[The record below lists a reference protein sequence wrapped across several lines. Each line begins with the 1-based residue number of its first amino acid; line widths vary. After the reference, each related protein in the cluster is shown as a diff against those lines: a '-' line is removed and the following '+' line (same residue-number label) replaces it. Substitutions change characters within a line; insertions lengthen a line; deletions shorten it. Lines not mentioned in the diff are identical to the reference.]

1 MQPVEIA
8 ALIENLCLRRVQV
21 LRLSIPHH
29 TASEAD
35 DTAVGIHDRVN
46 DTVPELVLHAMH
58 LVRQKKARLTQDFI
72 VIPFFF

>member
-29 TASEAD
+29 TASD

>member
-8 ALIENLCLRRVQV
+8 ALIENLCLRRIQV
-21 LRLSIPHH
+21 FRLSIPHH

-35 DTAVGIHDRVN
+35 HAAVGIHDRIN
-46 DTVPELVLHAMH
+46 DTVPEFVLHAVH
-58 LVRQKKARLTQDFI
+58 LVRQKQARLTQDFI